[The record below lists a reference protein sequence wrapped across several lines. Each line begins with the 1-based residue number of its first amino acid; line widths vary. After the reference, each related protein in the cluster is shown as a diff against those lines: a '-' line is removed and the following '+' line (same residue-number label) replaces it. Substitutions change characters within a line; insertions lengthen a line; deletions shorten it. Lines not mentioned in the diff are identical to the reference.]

1 MMKENQKL
9 SVLEKTSY
17 GVGDLACNLFWGL
30 ICMATV
36 FYTDYF
42 GLDAGVAG
50 TMILIVSCL
59 DIAFDVIIGAVA
71 DRRVAKYWQG
81 SIYGNSNHKHLHSQQ
96 CH

>member
-1 MMKENQKL
+1 MENNQKL

-59 DIAFDVIIGAVA
+59 DIAFAGSFEPECYRCISANTSPP
-71 DRRVAKYWQG
+71 DRRG
-81 SIYGNSNHKHLHSQQ
+81 SEW
-96 CH
+96 